1 MVFSSLTFLCVFL
14 PISFLIY
21 YILPSIKIKNYFLC
35 LVSLVFYAYG
45 EPVYVLLMAFS
56 VVMNFSFGRMLSRE
70 KNRKSKIIV
79 TTAVL
84 MNLGGLAFFKY
95 MPWLIGNFNEITSW
109 KIPIP
114 QIVMPIGI
122 SFYTFQALSYV
133 IDVYRGTVK
142 AQRKLLYV
150 MLYVSF
156 FPQLIAGPIVRYH
169 DIESQI
175 SCREHNLHNV
185 ASGLCRFICG
195 LAKKILIAN
204 QMANVVDYLFGIPTD
219 NLNILSSWLA
229 AIAYM
234 LQIYFDFSG
243 YSDMAIGL
251 GRVFGFEFLENFR
264 YPYIAQSIQEFWRRW
279 HISLST
285 WFKEY
290 LYIPLGGNR
299 KGRIRTNINRM
310 IVFLCTGLWHGANWT
325 FLFWGAYHGLL
336 LSMENI
342 VSIKRFPKILRH
354 FYVLLTVC
362 LGFVIFRA
370 ETLKQGLTFIRT
382 MFVGVDFNY
391 HKMQIFVSQLGPRFL
406 TALLMG
412 IILSVPIKEVLAKR
426 LKPHTYELFGLAGST
441 LLLVLSILT
450 LSSGGHNPFI
460 YFRF

>member
-14 PISFLIY
+14 PLSILIY
-21 YILPSIKIKNYFLC
+21 YILPSVKIKNFFLC

-45 EPVYVLLMAFS
+45 EPVYVLLMVLS
-56 VVMNFSFGRMLSRE
+56 VVMNYSFGRMLSQE
-70 KNRKSKIIV
+70 KNIKSKIIV

-95 MPWLIGNFNEITSW
+95 VPWLIGSLNNITSW

-175 SCREHNLHNV
+175 SCREHNLRNV
-185 ASGLCRFICG
+185 VSGLRRFICG

-204 QMANVVDYLFGIPTD
+204 QMANIVDYLFGISTD
-219 NLNILSSWLA
+219 NLNVLSSWLA

-264 YPYIAQSIQEFWRRW
+264 YPYIAQSIQEFWHRW

-299 KGRIRTNINRM
+299 KGKIRTNINRM

-336 LSMENI
+336 LSLENI

-370 ETLKQGLTFIRT
+370 ETLKQGLTFIIT

-391 HKMQIFVSQLGPRFL
+391 HKMQIFVCQLGPRFL